1 MIRHFAATDGC
12 LMKSDV
18 VTTNSLVFECYIL
31 QVDGEVKSEHRRFI
45 DALRAALQFKQMF
58 PQRDVKVR

>member
-1 MIRHFAATDGC
+1 
-12 LMKSDV
+12 MKSDV

-45 DALRAALQFKQMF
+45 DALRAALQFKQMS
-58 PQRDVKVR
+58 PQSDVKVR